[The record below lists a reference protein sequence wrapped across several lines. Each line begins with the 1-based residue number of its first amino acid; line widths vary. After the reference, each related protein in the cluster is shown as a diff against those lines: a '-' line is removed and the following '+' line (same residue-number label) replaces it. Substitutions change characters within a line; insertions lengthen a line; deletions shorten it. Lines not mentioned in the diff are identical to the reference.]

1 MGDMAGARLAGRSA
15 IVTGAS
21 AGIAES
27 VARTFAGEGAKV
39 AIVSRNVPEGR
50 RVAGEIE
57 ASGAPVMMI
66 EADVSRAQDVE
77 RMFAA
82 VMERWGRIDILVNGV
97 GGWQKLA
104 PITEVTEEEWDRIMA
119 VNLKSVFL
127 CVRAAAK
134 VMIAQQYGRIIN
146 MSSQSGTAPNLGTN
160 SNLPYATS
168 KGAVITFTKHLAKQ
182 LGPDGITVN
191 CVSPGTTLT
200 PRVQKLWDEATVAKK
215 SATNALRC
223 LNDPQDSADAVLY
236 LASDEAR
243 HVTGINLNVNAGSA
257 F

>member
-1 MGDMAGARLAGRSA
+1 MQGGRLAGLTA

-21 AGIAES
+21 AGIAEN
-27 VARTFAGEGAKV
+27 VAKTFAREGARV
-39 AIVSRNVPEGR
+39 AVVSRNVPEGR

-57 ASGAPVMMI
+57 ATGAQVMMI
-66 EADVSRAQDVE
+66 EADVTQADNVE
-77 RMFAA
+77 RMVNA
-82 VMERWGRIDILVNGV
+82 VTERWGTVDILVNGV

-104 PITEVTEEEWDRIMA
+104 PITEITEEDWDRIVA
-119 VNLKSVFL
+119 LNLKSVFL
-127 CVRAAAK
+127 CVRAAAR
-134 VMIAQQYGRIIN
+134 VMLRQKRGRIIN
-146 MSSQSGTAPNLGTN
+146 LGSQSGVGPNTGTN
-160 SNLPYATS
+160 SNLPYAAS
-168 KGAVITFTKHLAKQ
+168 KGALITLTKHLAKQ

-200 PRVQKLWDEATVAKK
+200 PRVSSLWDAATQQQKA
-215 SATNALRC
+215 ATNSLRC
-223 LNDPQDSADAVLY
+223 LVEPQDSADAILF

>member
-1 MGDMAGARLAGRSA
+1 MEGGRLAGLTA

-21 AGIAES
+21 AGIAEN
-27 VARTFAGEGAKV
+27 VAKTFAREGARV
-39 AIVSRNVPEGR
+39 AVVSRNVTEGR
-50 RVAGEIE
+50 RVVGEIE
-57 ASGAPVMMI
+57 AAGGAVMMI
-66 EADVSRAQDVE
+66 EADVTKAQDVD
-77 RMFAA
+77 RMVAA
-82 VMERWGRIDILVNGV
+82 VTQRWGRLDILVNGV

-104 PITEVTEEEWDRIMA
+104 PVTDITEEDWDRVIE

-134 VMIAQQYGRIIN
+134 VMVAQKKGRIIN
-146 MSSQSGTAPNLGTN
+146 LGSQSGVGPNLGTN
-160 SNLPYATS
+160 SNLPYAAS
-168 KGAVITFTKHLAKQ
+168 KGAIITLTKHLAKQ

-200 PRVQKLWDEATVAKK
+200 PRVAKLWDKPTQDKK
-215 SATNALRC
+215 AATNALRS
-223 LNDPQDSADAVLY
+223 LNEPQDSADAILF

-243 HVTGINLNVNAGSA
+243 HVTGVNLNVNAGSA

>member
-1 MGDMAGARLAGRSA
+1 MEGGRLAGLTA

-21 AGIAES
+21 AGIAENT
-27 VARTFAGEGAKV
+27 AKTFAREGAKV
-39 AIVSRNVPEGR
+39 AIVSRNAPEAR

-57 ASGAPVMMI
+57 AAGAPVMVI
-66 EADVSRAQDVE
+66 EADVTESSDVD
-77 RMFAA
+77 RMVTA
-82 VMERWGRIDILVNGV
+82 VMDRWGRLDILVNGV

-104 PITEVTEEEWDRIMA
+104 PITEITEEDWDRVIA

-134 VMIAQQYGRIIN
+134 VMLRQKKGRIIN
-146 MSSQSGTAPNLGTN
+146 LGSQSGVGPNLGTN
-160 SNLPYATS
+160 SNLPYAAS
-168 KGAVITFTKHLAKQ
+168 KGALITLTKHLAKQ

-200 PRVQKLWDEATVAKK
+200 PRVRRLWDAPTQQKK
-215 SATNALRC
+215 AATNALRS
-223 LNDPQDSADAVLY
+223 LNDPQDSADAILF

-243 HVTGINLNVNAGSA
+243 HVTGVNLNVNAGSA